1 MTQKRKS
8 RGLREY
14 IETIRCSCGHEI
26 TVTTTGYKLERAQV
40 KYRQKKPCH
49 LCAEVNTMSSGL
61 IG

>member
-1 MTQKRKS
+1 MIKKRKV
-8 RGLREY
+8 GKATEY
-14 IETIRCSCGHEI
+14 EETIRCSCGHEI